1 MAASLK
7 ALMTGVFVGAVI
19 MWLWGL
25 TKEIKN
31 KTRQIQSLIQ
41 LNMGMYNMLRQQ
53 TGMSDPNM
61 EEAIRRL
68 HEEEGLP
75 PPQ

>member
-1 MAASLK
+1 
-7 ALMTGVFVGAVI
+7 